1 MKCQNCGKR
10 DAVVDYTQ
18 VIDGNKLHLHLCDKC
33 ASEMKIGIDF
43 MFDIDDVFSSFFNG
57 ISSVPT
63 TQKLDIMKCKKCGST
78 YRDFR
83 DGGKLGC
90 AECYETFDT
99 ELDNVLKR
107 LHGSNRHVKD
117 ENKNIST
124 TKEISLEDKIDELK
138 ENLKEC
144 IKKEEY
150 EIAAKLRDEIK
161 KLENKRGENK

>member
-43 MFDIDDVFSSFFNG
+43 MFDIDDVFSAFFNG
-57 ISSVPT
+57 ISSVPA
-63 TQKLDIMKCKKCGST
+63 TQKLEVIKCKNCGST
-78 YRDFR
+78 YKDFR
-83 DGGKLGC
+83 DTGKLGC
-90 AECYETFDT
+90 AECYETFNA

-107 LHGSNRHVKD
+107 LHGNNRHVESEK
-117 ENKNIST
+117 KKVI
-124 TKEISLEDKIDELK
+124 TKKQINPEDKINELK
-138 ENLKEC
+138 EELKEC

-150 EIAAKLRDEIK
+150 EKAAKLRDKIK
-161 KLENKRGENK
+161 DLENKRGENK